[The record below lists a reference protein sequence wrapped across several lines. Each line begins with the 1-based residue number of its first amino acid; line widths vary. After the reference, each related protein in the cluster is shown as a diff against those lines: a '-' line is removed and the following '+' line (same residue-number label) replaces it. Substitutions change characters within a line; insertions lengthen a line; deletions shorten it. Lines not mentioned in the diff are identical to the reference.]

1 VGDVV
6 KALLAAPINAVLLVA
21 GLAFLA
27 VAVFRRVTDRL
38 DAGPKGRLFAGALG
52 ITLIGLSLYLS
63 ASPGTTRNITF
74 GDAAKQS
81 DVPSTQ
87 SNGSL
92 PITLPAGQV
101 VKGEDRTYTI
111 LKLELDRYQIDQ
123 LSLTVTVRLL
133 NQGNYPTNFWNA
145 NFRLLVDGL
154 PREPTNMLDEV
165 VAANAAT
172 EGTVVFAFPANAKS
186 VALQVDKFGPD
197 APGLH
202 IALPSQP

>member
-6 KALLAAPINAVLLVA
+6 KALLAAPVNAVLLVA

-38 DAGPKGRLFAGALG
+38 DAGPKGRLFAGLLG
-52 ITLIGLSLYLS
+52 IVLVALSLYLS
-63 ASPGTTRNITF
+63 LGGRNSDTTTSSTGTSTST
-74 GDAAKQS
+74 AAQS
-81 DVPSTQ
+81 GG
-87 SNGSL
+87 NL

-101 VKGEDRTYTI
+101 VKGEERTYTI

-123 LSLTVTVRLL
+123 LSLTVTARLL
-133 NQGNYPTNFWNA
+133 NQGDYPTNFWNA
-145 NFRLLVDGL
+145 NFRLLVDGV
-154 PREPTNMLDEV
+154 PREPINMLDEV

-172 EGTVVFAFPANAKS
+172 EGAVVFAFPANAKS

-197 APGLH
+197 APGLP
-202 IALPSQP
+202 IAMPRQP